1 MVGLGVAWGVSSQGC
16 DSIIDL
22 RLRVFGKPTRP
33 RLLFQRLLN
42 ITDKNKRTPKNL
54 GPTPLHCRGLFPSSD
69 VDASKN
75 LPADISDKSHSDY
88 TPEHSPQGLIFS
100 ALDSLRNPFEGRLG
114 IQNFKTPSLT
124 SFDGLNNCT
133 PTRIRD
139 FQSCQTVTAIKAY
152 SIQSTHSFWPDLR
165 GSKSGLQ
172 VNAERTDEGDRVT
185 TLQQEADFHYV
196 VLPWIGGKYSI
207 CTIWIDDSSS
217 FFSFR
222 SG

>member
-1 MVGLGVAWGVSSQGC
+1 M
-16 DSIIDL
+16 
-22 RLRVFGKPTRP
+22 FGKPTRP

-54 GPTPLHCRGLFPSSD
+54 GPTLHCRGLFPSSD
-69 VDASKN
+69 VDASKTSSRYQRQVT
-75 LPADISDKSHSDY
+75 L
-88 TPEHSPQGLIFS
+88 GLHPRTLS
-100 ALDSLRNPFEGRLG
+100 TRLDFFRIRQFA
-114 IQNFKTPSLT
+114 Q
-124 SFDGLNNCT
+124 SFRRATWNSKFQDPITYFFGLNNCT

-165 GSKSGLQ
+165 GSKSGLR

-196 VLPWIGGKYSI
+196 VLPWIGGKYGI
-207 CTIWIDDSSS
+207 CTI
-217 FFSFR
+217 
-222 SG
+222 